1 MLDPKLQPQEIFD
14 RREEFGL
21 SNSVKMLTEII
32 ESDKD
37 GNKRQ
42 GAVKYL
48 GLVSKDAPELKKE
61 CFATLENILIS
72 EDAIEIKCEAAKAL
86 GKLKYDKALKPLSW
100 ILEQKEVDA
109 DLKISALKAIK
120 KIRFED
126 SEIGLFLEELDND
139 FNNIKDFVR
148 NQLLT
153 LDLETLIKNCLAAL
167 IKKNLSDAHKSEI
180 FKIIGYQLSSI
191 DIPYEDTSYLQVK
204 YPEVISNLKNNKKF
218 ILEEVSRILKEED
231 QELLNSIIRILKL
244 FGNEINRDILN
255 LLMTDDF
262 IVKENAIIISGKLK
276 IIDAVDLLVENL
288 DSIYNEVSLASIKAL
303 GEIGDISAIPELLDI
318 LNIEDVSFE
327 YTDIDMKFQIIDAI
341 KNIYL
346 INKSA
351 PYDHL
356 YNYLKKDND
365 TIRESIAFIFG
376 ELGNKEFVKPLMDLL
391 KIRNLDVKKNAAI
404 ALGKIGNIEALDQLI
419 KIITNENIYWL
430 IKKVSADAV
439 FNIFHRNWYRVKTK
453 EEDMKRELNKY
464 LASLIDYLGS
474 NEEENYKVKL
484 SLIKFLETYGDE
496 KSLGALLKRVNDF
509 HRVVRI
515 YASNAIKK
523 IEEKLELDSNS

>member
-1 MLDPKLQPQEIFD
+1 MLDPKLQPKEIFD

-32 ESDKD
+32 DKD
-37 GNKRQ
+37 KNGNKRQ
-42 GAVKYL
+42 GAIKYL
-48 GLVSKDAPELKKE
+48 GLVSKDVPELKKE

-72 EDAIEIKCEAAKAL
+72 EDAIEIKCEAARAL
-86 GKLKYDKALKPLSW
+86 GKLKYDKALKPLNW
-100 ILEQKEVDA
+100 ILEQKEINA
-109 DLKISALKAIK
+109 NLKISALKAIK
-120 KIRFED
+120 KIKFED
-126 SEIGLFLEELDND
+126 SEIGLFIEELDSD
-139 FNNIKDFVR
+139 FNDIKEFVR

-153 LDLETLIKNCLAAL
+153 LDLDTLIKNCLAAL
-167 IKKNLSDAHKSEI
+167 IKKNLSDSHKSEI
-180 FKIIGYQLSSI
+180 IKIIGYQLSGI
-191 DIPYEDTSYLQVK
+191 DIPYEDTSYLEVK
-204 YPEVISNLKNNKKF
+204 YPEVISDLKNNKKF

-231 QELLNSIIRILKL
+231 QELLDSIIRILKL
-244 FGNEINRDILN
+244 FGSEINRDILN

-303 GEIGDISAIPELLDI
+303 GEIADLSAIPELLDI

-346 INKSA
+346 FNKNA

-356 YNYLKKDND
+356 FTYLQKDND

-376 ELGNKEFVKPLMDLL
+376 EIGSKEFVKPLIDLL

-419 KIITNENIYWL
+419 MILTNKDIYWL
-430 IKKVSADAV
+430 IKKVAADAI
-439 FNIFHRNWYRVKTK
+439 FNIFHRNWYRVKT
-453 EEDMKRELNKY
+453 EEEGLKRELNKY
-464 LASLIDYLGS
+464 MASLIDYLGS
-474 NEEENYKVKL
+474 NEGENYKVKL

-496 KSLGALLKRVNDF
+496 KCLGALLKRVNDF

-523 IEEKLELDSNS
+523 IEEKLELDADS